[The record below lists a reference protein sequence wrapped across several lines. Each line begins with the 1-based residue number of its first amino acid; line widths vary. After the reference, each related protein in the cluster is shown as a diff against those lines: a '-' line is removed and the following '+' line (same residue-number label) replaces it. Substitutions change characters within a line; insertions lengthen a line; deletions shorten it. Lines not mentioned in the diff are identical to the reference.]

1 VRVRHSQG
9 DMRRDTH
16 TETVI
21 PHILRYIH
29 IQGNTHTER
38 ERNIHTEREKKTHI
52 LREKE
57 TSTLREKKNTLR
69 NTHTLCESKHT
80 NTERDTHTHH

>member
-1 VRVRHSQG
+1 
-9 DMRRDTH
+9 MRRDTH

-38 ERNIHTEREKKTHI
+38 ERNIHTEREK
-52 LREKE
+52 
-57 TSTLREKKNTLR
+57 NTLR